1 MVQGQVKKLA
11 EPAQTPASQF
21 ISWGR
26 TAEEGTSCSQKG
38 KERQTKS
45 IAIFLIQELTAGG
58 WGKALLSAD
67 PRSSTPKVSALAAV
81 LPKAEMLDL

>member
-1 MVQGQVKKLA
+1 MKRPA
-11 EPAQTPASQF
+11 EPAQTRASQF

-26 TAEEGTSCSQKG
+26 ATEESTTCSQKG
-38 KERQTKS
+38 KERQTKTM
-45 IAIFLIQELTAGG
+45 AIFLNQDLTAGG

-67 PRSSTPKVSALAAV
+67 PRSFTAKVSALAAV